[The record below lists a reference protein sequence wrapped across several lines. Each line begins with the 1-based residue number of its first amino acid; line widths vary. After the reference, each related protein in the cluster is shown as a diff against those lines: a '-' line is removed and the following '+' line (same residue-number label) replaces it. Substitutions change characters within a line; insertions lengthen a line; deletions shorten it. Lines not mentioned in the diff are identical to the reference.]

1 MNLKTKITASLHDLP
16 PDAYPIAALTAILRS
31 DGAIGWG
38 TSWGTIK
45 KILEDQPGWRWNGE
59 KHSTKSR
66 WIKEVLPPICP
77 VIKPRPEPDP
87 DETPKGPVSTA
98 LFRMESML
106 EALCN
111 SLGIAERPVPADIT
125 KELTRIN
132 ETPCREALEMI
143 LPELD
148 AFAKRGTYYIKKRQL
163 SVWRGTIH
171 KALGK

>member
-1 MNLKTKITASLHDLP
+1 MNLQTKIIASLASLP
-16 PDAYPIAALTAILRS
+16 PESYPTPALAALLKEG
-31 DGAIGWG
+31 GAINWG
-38 TSWGTIK
+38 TNWATVK
-45 KILEDQPGWRWNGE
+45 KILGAQPDWRWNGE
-59 KHSTKSR
+59 KHASKSR
-66 WIKEVLPPICP
+66 WIKSTPPPLCP

-125 KELTRIN
+125 KELARIN
-132 ETPCREALEMI
+132 ETPCREVLETI

-148 AFAKRGTYYIKKRQL
+148 AFAKQGTHYIKKRQL
-163 SVWRGTIH
+163 SIWLRIIRR
-171 KALGK
+171 ALGK